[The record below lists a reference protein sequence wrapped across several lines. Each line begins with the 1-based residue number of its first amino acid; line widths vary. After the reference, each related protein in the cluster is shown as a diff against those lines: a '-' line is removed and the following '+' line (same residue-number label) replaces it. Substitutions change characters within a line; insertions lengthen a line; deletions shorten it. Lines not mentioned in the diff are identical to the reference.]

1 MLVFWC
7 LSPRCHPGVGNT
19 REGLLPGLGGG
30 TRSVPTWSTHPG
42 LVSPHPTLL
51 PTPVTWGSRA
61 THTERAPQNEGI
73 SACCQPELQSV
84 WPRICCL
91 SVRPSIRPSVPLSI
105 PPSVHVST
113 RLSYLYINPPVHKSI
128 HTPPYVLPARP
139 SLPLSVCLSVR
150 LPHPPPSAAPTLTP
164 YTKSVWGVH
173 GKKIPIPAMGPNPVS

>member
-1 MLVFWC
+1 MKGFLHAASQSYS
-7 LSPRCHPGVGNT
+7 LSGHA
-19 REGLLPGLGGG
+19 
-30 TRSVPTWSTHPG
+30 SV
-42 LVSPHPTLL
+42 V
-51 PTPVTWGSRA
+51 
-61 THTERAPQNEGI
+61 
-73 SACCQPELQSV
+73 C
-84 WPRICCL
+84 
-91 SVRPSIRPSVPLSI
+91 PSIHPSVPLSI